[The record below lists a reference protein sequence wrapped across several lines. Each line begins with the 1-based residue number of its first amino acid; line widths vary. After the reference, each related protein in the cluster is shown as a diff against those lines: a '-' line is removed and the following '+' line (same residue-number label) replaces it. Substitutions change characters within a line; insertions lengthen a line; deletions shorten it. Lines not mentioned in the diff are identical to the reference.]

1 MPRMQRIVRAFPVLP
16 GQEEAARQLARD
28 MGTTRQAEAAEFY
41 ARFGVAHECW
51 FTQQTPQG
59 LLMIA
64 ITDFGGRPVAEAASE
79 YATSLAPFEAWFKE
93 RVLAISGIDQATQPL
108 GPPTEC
114 VYDWPPRHQ

>member
-1 MPRMQRIVRAFPVLP
+1 MQRVVRAFPVLA
-16 GQEEAARQLARD
+16 GQEEAARQLARELA
-28 MGTTRQAEAAEFY
+28 TTRKAEAEEFY
-41 ARFGVAHECW
+41 TRFGVAHECW

-64 ITDFGGRPVAEAASE
+64 ITDFGSRPVADAASE

-93 RVLAISGIDQATQPL
+93 RVLALSGIDQSTQPL

-114 VYDWPPRHQ
+114 VYDWPPQPQ

>member
-1 MPRMQRIVRAFPVLP
+1 MPRMQRIVRAFPVLS
-16 GQEEAARQLARD
+16 GQEDAARQLAREI
-28 MGTTRQAEAAEFY
+28 GTTRQAEAAAFY
-41 ARFGVAHECW
+41 QRFGVTHECW

-64 ITDFGGRPVAEAASE
+64 ITDFGGQPVADAASE

-114 VYDWPPRHQ
+114 VFDWPPQHQ